1 MYKHSKLL
9 QRNNRTRISVLRQ
22 RLKKK
27 NYVIDAREIAS
38 KVINIELAL
47 LKVS

>member
-1 MYKHSKLL
+1 MKYSTKSIK
-9 QRNNRTRISVLRQ
+9 NDNITRIELIRQ

-27 NYVIDAREIAS
+27 NYVVNNLRVAHE
-38 KVINIELAL
+38 VINIELAL